1 MKRLIQSVQKFFAP
15 VLILCCFAL
24 CLLILAVVPGNK
36 AGILFA
42 ILCASLAMAGL
53 RWSVWGILR
62 QARKKAT
69 DTEFTILVRVTE
81 VLMVLLTVTA
91 LVFTLLLWEIP
102 TLWIFF
108 PIPLFGLEGAL
119 AAEVQG

>member
-36 AGILFA
+36 VGILFA

-62 QARKKAT
+62 RARKKAT
-69 DTEFTILVRVTE
+69 DTEFTILVRTTE
-81 VLMVLLTVTA
+81 VLMGIFA
-91 LVFTLLLWEIP
+91 IASLVFALLLWEIP
-102 TLWIFF
+102 SVWIFF
-108 PIPLFGLEGAL
+108 PIPLFGLEGAM

>member
-42 ILCASLAMAGL
+42 ILCSALAMAGL

-81 VLMVLLTVTA
+81 ILMVLLTVTA

-108 PIPLFGLEGAL
+108 PIPLFGLEGAM